1 MFYLCVGYLCEEDL
15 LIVFAFTS
23 HKKHKSLSDLFAL
36 WFRKCWTFLD
46 RKHNLFFYRLRLS
59 CFQCSDINV
68 CLDGAEPQK
77 IGFKGIIT
85 IPKPV
90 QFKSSIKECP
100 QVSLVGGFLKI
111 TLGIQMSLLQQEFTC
126 SLPISSPRCA
136 SEIIFEGKT
145 NPWFLLSPL
154 FRMFPSWRPLC
165 LRCDSS
171 SCAAALW
178 CCVCKRTTP
187 GSARWPSVCSRCGS
201 SALRRRSTGWSST
214 PRPNRQWVS
223 TNKPLGV

>member
-1 MFYLCVGYLCEEDL
+1 M
-15 LIVFAFTS
+15 
-23 HKKHKSLSDLFAL
+23 FAL

-46 RKHNLFFYRLRLS
+46 RKHDLFIFTFFNVSVRLVFSVQTLTFVWTEQNRRRLDS
-59 CFQCSDINV
+59 KGSSPSQSRSSSRAPSRSGSRYWFEVFWNV
-68 CLDGAEPQK
+68 
-77 IGFKGIIT
+77 T
-85 IPKPV
+85 
-90 QFKSSIKECP
+90 S
-100 QVSLVGGFLKI
+100 
-111 TLGIQMSLLQQEFTC
+111 GIQMPLLQQGFTC
-126 SLPISSPRCA
+126 SLLISCSQCA
-136 SEIIFEGKT
+136 SEVMFEGKT

-165 LRCDSS
+165 LRCGSS

-178 CCVCKRTTP
+178 CCVCKRTSP
-187 GSARWPSVCSRCGS
+187 GNARWPSACSPCGS